1 MIILWPL
8 KFVRTLKI
16 LLLWVINVKRKKK
29 LVKELIYLE
38 PYNSLMTYLL
48 SYNSSNK
55 TPSISWQFS
64 AESQDSVP
72 QSTQNILT
80 ASLASRSH
88 AHQRPLLSLHAFPA
102 PGKSLSALCP
112 QVCPGRALPICRLHI
127 QWSRVAA
134 FYINHNVPQGH
145 SCHTWVSILFS
156 PWLSGLHCMD
166 APHFAYASVC

>member
-88 AHQRPLLSLHAFPA
+88 AH
-102 PGKSLSALCP
+102 
-112 QVCPGRALPICRLHI
+112 
-127 QWSRVAA
+127 
-134 FYINHNVPQGH
+134 
-145 SCHTWVSILFS
+145 
-156 PWLSGLHCMD
+156 
-166 APHFAYASVC
+166 